1 MSLLWRAL
9 PAVGLA
15 LASVCATGLVME
27 ASFRL
32 LGVSVGTLEINR
44 ATVERSANPRLLF
57 ELRPG
62 ASVQAEV
69 RYQVNSL
76 GLRGPEVT
84 QDKPAGITRV
94 AVVGD
99 SIAFGYWVEER
110 DSFPRQLEAMLGG
123 PSSVQV
129 LNFGVPGY
137 GLTQYVETLRTRVLA
152 FAPDVVVVSFCLNDL
167 EGPLSFEYGMTVD
180 RAARR
185 RTFVGRL
192 YEAAVVH
199 SRLLSWVEYRL
210 MGLEAR
216 RIFVRARDERHLYG
230 QTPGEQLPALRAQ
243 FAAVRS
249 LLDSRGIPAL
259 VAVFPVFGR
268 RFDRY
273 AHRDLEATIVGAARE
288 SGLQAVDLLDCFSA
302 YDFRDVRVDVIHPSP
317 LGHRVAAHAIR
328 DALCSNGLACANAP
342 TPDHTCRDYRPAD
355 FPKVKGY

>member
-1 MSLLWRAL
+1 MRAL
-9 PAVGLA
+9 PPLALA
-15 LASVCATGLVME
+15 LASVCVTGLVLE

-32 LGVSVGTLEINR
+32 IGVSVGTLEINR
-44 ATVERSANPRLLF
+44 ATIERSANPRLLF

-69 RYQVNSL
+69 RYDVNSL
-76 GLRGPEVT
+76 GLRGPEV
-84 QDKPAGITRV
+84 QQEKPAGITRV

-110 DSFPRQLEAMLGG
+110 DSFPRQLETMLGG
-123 PSSVQV
+123 PARVQV

-137 GLTQYVETLRTRVLA
+137 GLAQYVETLRTRVLA
-152 FAPDVVVVSFCLNDL
+152 FAPDVVIVSFCLNDL
-167 EGPLSFEYGMTVD
+167 EGPLSFEYGMTQD

-185 RTFVGRL
+185 RTLPGRL
-192 YEAAVVH
+192 YEAAVAH
-199 SRLLSWVEYRL
+199 SRLLAWVEYRL

-216 RIFVRARDERHLYG
+216 RIFVRARDQGRIYG
-230 QTPGEQLPALRAQ
+230 QTPEEQLPALRAQ

-249 LLDSRGIPAL
+249 LLEARGIPGL

-273 AHRDLEATIVGAARE
+273 AHRDLETTIVGAARE
-288 SGLQAVDLLDCFSA
+288 SGLGAVDLLDCFSA

-328 DALCSNGLACANAP
+328 DALCSKGLACADAP
-342 TPDHTCRDYRPAD
+342 KMAGTCRDYRPDA
-355 FPKVKGY
+355 FPRVRGY

>member
-1 MSLLWRAL
+1 MLRRAL
-9 PAVGLA
+9 PPLGLA
-15 LASVCATGLVME
+15 FASVCVTGLVLE

-69 RYQVNSL
+69 LYQVNSL
-76 GLRGPEVT
+76 GLRGPEI
-84 QDKPAGITRV
+84 QREKPPGVTRV

-123 PSSVQV
+123 PSHVQV

-137 GLTQYVETLRTRVLA
+137 GLAQYVETLRARVLA

-167 EGPLSFEYGMTVD
+167 EGPLSFEYGMTLD
-180 RAARR
+180 RATRR
-185 RTFVGRL
+185 RALMGRL
-192 YEAAVVH
+192 YEAALAR
-199 SRLLSWVEYRL
+199 SRLLSWVEYRF

-216 RIFVRARDERHLYG
+216 RIFVRARDDQPLYG
-230 QTPGEQLPALRAQ
+230 QPAQAQLPALRSR
-243 FAAVRS
+243 FAALRS
-249 LLDSRGIPAL
+249 LLESRRIPGL

-273 AHRDLEATIVGAARE
+273 AHRDLESTVVGAARE
-288 SGLQAVDLLDCFSA
+288 TGLDAVDLLDCFSA
-302 YDFRDVRVDVIHPSP
+302 YDYRDVRVDVVHPSP
-317 LGHRVAAHAIR
+317 LGHRVAARALR
-328 DALCSNGLACANAP
+328 DALCSKGLACADAP
-342 TPDHTCRDYRPAD
+342 NPDRTCRDYRAAD
-355 FPKVKGY
+355 FPKVRGY